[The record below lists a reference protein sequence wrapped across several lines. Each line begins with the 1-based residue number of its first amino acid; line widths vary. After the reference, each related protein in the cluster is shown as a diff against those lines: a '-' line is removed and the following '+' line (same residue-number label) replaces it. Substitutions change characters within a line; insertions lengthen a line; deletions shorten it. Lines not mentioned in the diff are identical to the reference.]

1 MSFTDSL
8 NKAAEAVAGL
18 SVVEQVVDKPYLEAL
33 AQALRELASLS
44 SSTSSETG
52 GLVMANDL
60 ATKLEEQLAAA
71 KQSNELLFLLLKEL
85 NEAKEASWQ

>member
-18 SVVEQVVDKPYLEAL
+18 SVVEQVADKPYLEAL
-33 AQALRELASLS
+33 ALALRELASLS

-60 ATKLEEQLAAA
+60 AGQLK
-71 KQSNELLFLLLKEL
+71 KQTEAIQSTNELLLEILKRMDET
-85 NEAKEASWQ
+85 KEVSWQ